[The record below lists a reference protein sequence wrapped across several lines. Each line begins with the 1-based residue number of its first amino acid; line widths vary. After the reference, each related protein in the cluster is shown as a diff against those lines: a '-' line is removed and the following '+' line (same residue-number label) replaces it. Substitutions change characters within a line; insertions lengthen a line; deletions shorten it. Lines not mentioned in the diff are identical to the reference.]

1 AGYGARGRA
10 TRPPSN
16 VRALPG
22 AQMTQALEAR
32 DPHGAPQEELVAV
45 IVANRDGPA
54 AELVEALDRVD
65 EVAEV
70 RVAPHL
76 AVGDDRHARSGL
88 ERDGIVHGAVLD
100 AFELGVADRA
110 RGVARAS
117 LLQVGPPQEPS
128 PHPPPSARPPPRHPP

>member
-32 DPHGAPQEELVAV
+32 DPHGAPQEELVAL
-45 IVANRDGPA
+45 IVAKRDGPA
-54 AELVEALDRVD
+54 AELVEAFDRVD

-88 ERDGIVHGAVLD
+88 ERDGIVDGVVLD

-117 LLQVGPPQEPS
+117 LLQVGRAQQASDHLAPNG
-128 PHPPPSARPPPRHPP
+128 